1 MSLQEHDGADGAQE
15 RARQVAGMTS
25 ADWASDLWRRG
36 CERLATELPEQQF
49 NTWIRPLPPAT
60 VAGEGDA
67 ASALV
72 ATLKV
77 PGAAVTGAPSAE
89 TGTRV

>member
-1 MSLQEHDGADGAQE
+1 MD
-15 RARQVAGMTS
+15 T

-60 VAGEGDA
+60 VAGEG

-77 PGAAVTGAPSAE
+77 PNHFKRDWIRRQYAARIEAILTELAGRP
-89 TGTRV
+89 TRLELSL

>member
-1 MSLQEHDGADGAQE
+1 MSEEEHGVDRVRPLAT
-15 RARQVAGMTS
+15 GMES

-60 VAGEGDA
+60 LAGEGA
-67 ASALV
+67 PESALV
-72 ATLKV
+72 ATDRKSV
-77 PGAAVTGAPSAE
+77 V
-89 TGTRV
+89 

>member
-1 MSLQEHDGADGAQE
+1 MSVEEHG
-15 RARQVAGMTS
+15 VAGVQGLATGMDS

-60 VAGEGDA
+60 VSGEGADSGAA
-67 ASALV
+67 ASLV

-77 PGAAVTGAPSAE
+77 PNHFKRDWIRRQYAA
-89 TGTRV
+89 RI